1 MSQGGRPVG
10 GPQAVRKSDKS
21 YGRGSLVTD
30 GHLIKVR
37 LEADRLATGSMVH
50 VDWLRFT
57 VRTRYVP
64 CPSLP
69 EPVIGSDNI
78 WDEGYRLRQFAK
90 ILRELPDCERDTCA
104 QAAEVADR
112 VATVLGEG
120 FTRGN
125 QLEKG
130 RDFYRHRWPVMRN
143 DVECGWVGFGAA
155 SNSPSKSAQDS
166 TIHVNLFGAACTFAH
181 SSWRAAMANLCDEL
195 KADITRCDL
204 ALDFF
209 EGIAGG
215 IDRVAD
221 DYRSGLCNSGSRKL
235 VSSVAGDWLNSRS
248 RSIYFGS
255 KESGKET
262 NVYEKG
268 DQLFGV
274 DAESK
279 WVRVELRYGN
289 KLRELPI
296 DMLRRP
302 ADFFAGASEWHQ
314 TVLSEAG
321 EVAEAAPVRVAG
333 RLAPMTVEAEVFR
346 NLKWSFQTAAASI
359 AAAFK
364 FLGDEDFLRLVTD
377 QKLPGRLQRFRPSE
391 LKAAFTAAVSR
402 PQVSEPCP
410 ALA

>member
-1 MSQGGRPVG
+1 MSTGGRPVG
-10 GPQAVRKSDKS
+10 GPQAVRKNDKS

-30 GHLIKVR
+30 GHVIKVR

-50 VDWLRFT
+50 IDWLRFT

-64 CPSLP
+64 CPVRP
-69 EPVIGSDNI
+69 ERAVVSDNI
-78 WDEGYRLRQFAK
+78 WDEGYRLRQFAR
-90 ILRELPDCERDTCA
+90 ILSELPDCERDTCA
-104 QAAEVADR
+104 QAAELADR
-112 VATVLGEG
+112 VAAVLGEG
-120 FTRGN
+120 FARGP

-181 SSWRAAMANLCDEL
+181 PSWRIAMADLCDEL

-209 EGIAGG
+209 DGISGG
-215 IDRVAD
+215 IDRVAE
-221 DYRSGLCNSGSRKL
+221 DYRAGLCNSGRRKL
-235 VSSVAGDWLNSRS
+235 VSSVAGDWLNGRS
-248 RSIYFGS
+248 RSVYFGS

-289 KLRELPI
+289 KLRELPN
-296 DMLRRP
+296 DLLRRP
-302 ADFFAGASEWHQ
+302 ADFFGDASEWHM
-314 TVLSEAG
+314 TVLAEAG
-321 EVAEAAPVRVAG
+321 EACTPVCLPTRG
-333 RLAPMTVEAEVFR
+333 RLASMTVEAEVFR

-377 QKLPGRLQRFRPSE
+377 QKLPGRLQRFSPSE
-391 LKAAFTAAVSR
+391 LKVAFAAAVSR

>member
-1 MSQGGRPVG
+1 MNQGGRPVG
-10 GPQAVRKSDKS
+10 GPQAVRKNDKS

-30 GHLIKVR
+30 GHSIKVR
-37 LEADRLATGSMVH
+37 LEADRLTTGSMVH

-64 CPSLP
+64 AVYPELP
-69 EPVIGSDNI
+69 IVSDNI
-78 WDEGYRLRQFAK
+78 WDEGYRLRQFSK
-90 ILRELPDCERDTCA
+90 ILQGLPDCERDTCS

-112 VATVLGEG
+112 VALVLGEG
-120 FTRGN
+120 FARGP

-130 RDFYRHRWPVMRN
+130 RDFYKHRWPILRN
-143 DVECGWVGFGAA
+143 DTECGWVGFGAA
-155 SNSPSKSAQDS
+155 SNSPSKSAQDA
-166 TIHVNLFGAACTFAH
+166 TIHVNVFGSACTFAH
-181 SSWRAAMANLCDEL
+181 PTWRMAMADLCDEL

-209 EGIAGG
+209 DGLSGG
-215 IDRVAD
+215 IDRVVE
-221 DYRSGLCNSGSRKL
+221 DYRAGLCNSGRRKL
-235 VSSVAGDWLNSRS
+235 VSSVAGDWLNGRS
-248 RSIYFGS
+248 RSVYFGS

-274 DAESK
+274 DADSK
-279 WVRVELRYGN
+279 WIRVELRYGN
-289 KLRELPI
+289 KLRELPN

-314 TVLSEAG
+314 TVLAEAG
-321 EVAEAAPVRVAG
+321 TVAVAQPVHVEG

-359 AAAFK
+359 AAAFR
-364 FLGDEDFLRLVTD
+364 FLADEDFLRLVSQ
-377 QKLPGRLQRFRPSE
+377 QKLPGRLQRFTPSE
-391 LKAAFTAAVSR
+391 LKSAFTAAVSR

>member
-1 MSQGGRPVG
+1 MNQGGRPIG
-10 GPQAVRKSDKS
+10 GAQAIRKADKS
-21 YGRGSLVTD
+21 YGKGTLVTD
-30 GHLIKVR
+30 GHVIKVR
-37 LEADRLATGSMVH
+37 LEADRLSTGSMVH
-50 VDWLRFT
+50 IDWLRFT

-64 CPSLP
+64 
-69 EPVIGSDNI
+69 PVRTQVPILTTSI
-78 WDEGYRLRQFAK
+78 WDEGYRQNQFIK
-90 ILRELPDCERDTCA
+90 LLQELPDCERDTCA
-104 QAAEVADR
+104 QAAELADR
-112 VATVLGEG
+112 VASVLGEG
-120 FTRGN
+120 FVRGS

-130 RDFYRHRWPVMRN
+130 RDFYKHRWPILRN
-143 DVECGWVGFGAA
+143 DTECGWVGFGAA
-155 SNSPSKSAQDS
+155 SNSPSKSAQDA

-181 SSWRAAMANLCDEL
+181 PTWRMSIAALCDEL
-195 KADITRCDL
+195 NADITRCDL

-209 EGIAGG
+209 EGLSGG
-215 IDRVAD
+215 VDRVAD
-221 DYRSGLCNSGSRKL
+221 DYRAGLCNSGRRKL
-235 VSSVAGDWLNSRS
+235 VSSVAGDWLNGRS
-248 RSIYFGS
+248 RSLYFGS

-302 ADFFAGASEWHQ
+302 ADFFSGASEWHQ
-314 TVLSEAG
+314 MVLAEAG
-321 EVAEAAPVRVAG
+321 TVAEPEPVRVEG

-346 NLKWSFQTAAASI
+346 NLKWSFHTAAASI

-364 FLGDEDFLRLVTD
+364 FLSDEDFLRLVTEP
-377 QKLPGRLQRFRPSE
+377 KLPGRLQRFNPSE
-391 LKAAFTAAVSR
+391 LKVAFTTALSR
-402 PQVSEPCP
+402 SQVSEPCP